1 MKRFIALF
9 LCFVL
14 LVFSVGCGKNEPTN
28 TDSNTTS
35 TTEDNIF
42 DDLFN
47 DNTTTTSPI
56 SQTENTTNNTE
67 TSSVQ
72 EESTTKTEDSV
83 TKKEENTTKVSE
95 TTTRKQEVVTK
106 KQETTTKVSETTTKK
121 QETTTNKIETTTK
134 QPIIDTSI
142 KSIKTKEYKTNSATQ
157 TVYYPDNI
165 DLISKPYPVIAW
177 ANGTMVTSGFYDKL
191 LIEIAKGGYIVV
203 ACDETMS
210 ADGTAQIASI
220 DFILSKNNDKNDIF
234 YNKIDTNNIGVMGH
248 SQGGRSSVNAAV
260 ADSRIDCVVSIA
272 GSNYTSEIEGLNKP
286 TFFIAGTNDLIVLP
300 SQWIVPAYETAN
312 CAAVYASL
320 NGGIH
325 TTCSTNPEKYSG
337 YIIDWFDGWLKEDFD
352 AIKNFTDGDKLS
364 NDSAWVDFRCKNFGV
379 AFNDKYDH
387 ERVF

>member
-9 LCFVL
+9 LCLVL
-14 LVFSVGCGKNEPTN
+14 LVFSVGCGKNGPTN
-28 TDSNTTS
+28 TTTTS
-35 TTEDNIF
+35 TTESNIF
-42 DDLFN
+42 DNLFN
-47 DNTTTTSPI
+47 DNTSTTSPMP
-56 SQTENTTNNTE
+56 QTESTTNNNE

-72 EESTTKTEDSV
+72 NTTTTTKQ
-83 TKKEENTTKVSE
+83 ENTTN
-95 TTTRKQEVVTK
+95 
-106 KQETTTKVSETTTKK
+106 VSETTTKK
-121 QETTTNKIETTTK
+121 QEVTTK
-134 QPIIDTSI
+134 QPESTTKKPIIDTSI
-142 KSIKTKEYKTNSATQ
+142 KSIKTKEYKTDSATQ

-165 DLISKPYPVIAW
+165 DVISKPYPVIAW

-203 ACDETMS
+203 ACDESMS

-234 YNKIDTNNIGVMGH
+234 YNKIDTNKIGVMGH

-272 GSNYTSEIEGLNKP
+272 GSNYTSEVEPLRTP

-312 CAAVYASL
+312 CASVYASL

-387 ERVF
+387 GRVF